1 MNAQATP
8 DISSSSYGEK
18 EAVDSVEDRLELILR
33 LRRQAIDP
41 LGPVAGV
48 WAQSQLAHVDVPW
61 LVETLQ
67 DVTAYARQLEQLAVT
82 PCEGCGA
89 GQGKA
94 EVRRREP
101 SPLDYP
107 G

>member
-8 DISSSSYGEK
+8 DTRSSSYGEK

-33 LRRQAIDP
+33 LRRQAVYP

-48 WAQSQLAHVDVPW
+48 WAQSQLAHVEVPW

-67 DVTAYARQLEQLAVT
+67 DVTAWARQLEQLALA

-89 GQGKA
+89 GKGKA
-94 EVRRREP
+94 EVRAA
-101 SPLDYP
+101 
-107 G
+107 

>member
-8 DISSSSYGEK
+8 DIRSSSYREK
-18 EAVDSVEDRLELILR
+18 TAVDSVEDRLELILR

-41 LGPVAGV
+41 LGPVAGI
-48 WAQSQLAHVDVPW
+48 WAQSQLAHVEVPW

-67 DVTAYARQLEQLAVT
+67 DVRASARQLEQLAVA

-94 EVRRREP
+94 QVRRREP
-101 SPLDYP
+101 SSLDYL

>member
-8 DISSSSYGEK
+8 DIRSSSYREK
-18 EAVDSVEDRLELILR
+18 AAVDSVEDRLERILK

-41 LGPVAGV
+41 LGPVAGI
-48 WAQSQLAHVDVPW
+48 WAQSQLAHVEVPW

-67 DVTAYARQLEQLAVT
+67 DVTASARQLQQLAVAL
-82 PCEGCGA
+82 CEGCGA
-89 GQGKA
+89 GQGKT

-101 SPLDYP
+101 SSLDYA